1 MALYPTIFA
10 EAFHDPFFD
19 EFFHDSGSGRST
31 TTTMNTIRSAR
42 CDVKEY
48 DDRCDIEAELPGY
61 AKEDVTVSL
70 NDNTLMIEAKKNTE
84 DNLQDENGRY
94 IRRERYYGKLRRAF
108 SVGRDVQQ
116 EDISA
121 SFKDG
126 ILTVSIAK
134 HDPEIEKKQHYI
146 AIEG

>member
-1 MALYPTIFA
+1 MALYPSIFT

-19 EFFHDSGSGRST
+19 DFFQTTEPVRTT

-61 AKEDVTVSL
+61 TKDDVTVSL
-70 NDNTLMIEAKKNTE
+70 NDNTLVIEAKKDTTNE
-84 DNLQDENGRY
+84 EQDENGRF

-108 SVGRDVQQ
+108 GVGSSVRQ